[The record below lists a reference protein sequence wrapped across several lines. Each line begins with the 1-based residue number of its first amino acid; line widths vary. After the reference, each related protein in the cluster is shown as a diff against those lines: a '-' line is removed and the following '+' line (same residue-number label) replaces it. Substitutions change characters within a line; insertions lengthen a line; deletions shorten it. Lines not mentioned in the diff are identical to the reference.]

1 VSGYVVGAD
10 IGSSALKAAL
20 LHPDLGVAAVA
31 EHAYPMHRP
40 QRDWAENDPEDWYL
54 ALAAVIP

>member
-1 VSGYVVGAD
+1 MSGYVVGAD

-31 EHAYPMHRP
+31 EHTYPMHRP
-40 QRDWAENDPEDWYL
+40 QRDWAENDPED
-54 ALAAVIP
+54 